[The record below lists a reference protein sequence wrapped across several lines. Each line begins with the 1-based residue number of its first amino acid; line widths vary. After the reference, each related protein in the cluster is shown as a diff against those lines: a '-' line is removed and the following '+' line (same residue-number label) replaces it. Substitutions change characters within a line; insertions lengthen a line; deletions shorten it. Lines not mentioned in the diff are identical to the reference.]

1 MNEQIFNLWLIQ
13 IKCKGIYDSLF
24 VDQAFKKQIN
34 WISENKICKR
44 LLKAERTQQPE
55 KFFPMQK
62 RWGSLNIRHQSQFAL
77 AQVWHSDAKLQ
88 VTQPQIIYGWRT
100 VLRFLM
106 E

>member
-44 LLKAERTQQPE
+44 LLKAESTQ
-55 KFFPMQK
+55 
-62 RWGSLNIRHQSQFAL
+62 
-77 AQVWHSDAKLQ
+77 
-88 VTQPQIIYGWRT
+88 
-100 VLRFLM
+100 
-106 E
+106 